1 MIGAEWFRLPNLPEG
16 TPEEQLRAVRNYLY
30 QLSEQLQY
38 AFSHTEEV
46 PTMEKEDLGA
56 AVLGSAELVERLAA
70 MAGKRL
76 EGKYIGADSWEA
88 DRRRGE
94 AQWARV
100 LCALAALEDRP
111 GEERR
116 ETDPA
121 FRRGEVPGYQE
132 QTGERVC
139 FTPFAGPETPFRK
152 TPEGHWRTE

>member
-38 AFSHTEEV
+38 AFSHTEEAQSV
-46 PTMEKEDLGA
+46 EREDPGA
-56 AVLGSAELVERLAA
+56 AVLGSAEVVEKLAA
-70 MAGKRL
+70 LAGKRL
-76 EGKYIGADSWEA
+76 EGRYIGADSWEA

-94 AQWARV
+94 AQWARA

-116 ETDPA
+116 ETGPA
-121 FRRGEVPGYQE
+121 FRKGEVPGYQE